1 MTSECGACA
10 SVNATGTERG
20 KPLFRRVVWIALA
33 SNAVMFVV
41 ELIASFVSGSVSLQ
55 ADAIDF
61 FGDAVNYGITL
72 FVIGMALHA
81 RAKAALFKSATM
93 AAFGL
98 WVIGSAVYRAATGTV
113 PDAAVMG
120 TIGMLALLVNVGV
133 AVMLYQHRSGDS
145 NTRSIWLCSRNDAL
159 GNIAVM
165 LAAGG
170 VFATA
175 TGWPD
180 IFVAALIAGL
190 NLNAAA
196 HVLRQAMAEL
206 RSERE
211 STPENHRYVAAH
223 THPKQTSENV

>member
-1 MTSECGACA
+1 MAGCNSCA
-10 SVNATGTERG
+10 SDNATDSERSN
-20 KPLFRRVVWIALA
+20 PIFRRILWFALI
-33 SNAVMFVV
+33 SNALMFVV
-41 ELIASFVSGSVSLQ
+41 ELAGSLISGSVSLQ
-55 ADAIDF
+55 ADALDF

-72 FVIGMALHA
+72 FVLGMTLQV

-98 WVIGSAVYRAATGTV
+98 WVIGSAIYRAAVGTV

-120 TIGMLALLVNVGV
+120 VIGMLALLVNVAV
-133 AVMLYQHRSGDS
+133 ALMLFRYRSGDS
-145 NTRSIWLCSRNDAL
+145 NMRSIWLCSRNDAL

-180 IFVAALIAGL
+180 ILVAGLIAGL
-190 NLNAAA
+190 NLSAAA
-196 HVLRQAMAEL
+196 HVFRQASSEL
-206 RSERE
+206 RSERAKSLE
-211 STPENHRYVAAH
+211 TPEYV
-223 THPKQTSENV
+223 TEQKP

>member
-1 MTSECGACA
+1 
-10 SVNATGTERG
+10 
-20 KPLFRRVVWIALA
+20 
-33 SNAVMFVV
+33 MFVV

-55 ADAIDF
+55 ADALDF

-72 FVIGMALHA
+72 FVLGMALHA

-98 WVIGSAVYRAATGTV
+98 WVIGSAVYRAATGAV

-120 TIGMLALLVNVGV
+120 IIGMLALLVNVGI
-133 AVMLYQHRSGDS
+133 AVMLYRHRSGDS
-145 NTRSIWLCSRNDAL
+145 NMRSIWLCSRNDAL

-180 IFVAALIAGL
+180 ILVAALIAGL
-190 NLNAAA
+190 NLSAAA
-196 HVLRQAMAEL
+196 HVLRQALAEL
-206 RSERE
+206 RSERK
-211 STPENHRYVAAH
+211 SRPENHRHVTAH
-223 THPKQTSENV
+223 THTKQTLEDV

>member
-1 MTSECGACA
+1 MGGCNTCA
-10 SVNATGTERG
+10 SESTRDVER
-20 KPLFRRVVWIALA
+20 KNRLFRRILWFALA
-33 SNAVMFVV
+33 SNGVMFAV
-41 ELIASFVSGSVSLQ
+41 ELVASFISGSVSLQ
-55 ADAIDF
+55 ADALDF

-72 FVIGMALHA
+72 FVLGMSLHA

-98 WVIGSAVYRAATGTV
+98 WVIGSAVYRATTGAV

-120 TIGMLALLVNVGV
+120 VIGMLALLVNVGV
-133 AVMLYQHRSGDS
+133 AVMLYRYRGGDS
-145 NTRSIWLCSRNDAL
+145 NMRSIWLCSRNDAL

-180 IFVAALIAGL
+180 ILVAALIAGL
-190 NLNAAA
+190 NLSAAA
-196 HVLRQAMAEL
+196 HVLRQAVAEL
-206 RSERE
+206 RAERV
-211 STPENHRYVAAH
+211 STGEKHRHA
-223 THPKQTSENV
+223 T